1 MPAKKTNIA
10 PAQTPVLHGYGWLVD
25 VPTVHDRLGFAPFRN
40 ALRDIITKTPE
51 TPFTVGIFGTWGS
64 GKTSLMLMLQDDLQR
79 ENRRRQR
86 QEKKDK
92 YRLVWFDA
100 WKYSQEELL
109 WRALLLRVLAAL
121 RPAQAEGGQP
131 KTDKELSEADKKLCA
146 ELDRLEESLYRDVDW
161 EEKGSLT
168 VDIPEALKAA
178 GGGLLKLGFA
188 VLPGVGTVFQ
198 ALRLADK
205 AAEAAQGK
213 MGEGALSED
222 VAGLLKAFRRDVI
235 QHHQRHLA
243 SLEQFQKAFA
253 DLVKTHIL
261 AHDQRLVLF
270 VDDLDRCLP
279 EKAVEVLEAIKLF
292 LDVPGCVFV
301 LGLERKVIEE
311 GIRVKYKDFVVVPGG
326 AAPIVG
332 RDYLEKIIQVP
343 FNLPPIDPGDIRS
356 FICQVA
362 KQSRTTGLRQTLEEQ
377 ADIFATGLE
386 ANPRRIKRALGAF
399 QLLLSLAQYQA
410 KGQKSN
416 IVPGLL
422 AKLVVIQTSFPELYE
437 ECVRRPQLL
446 LNLEADVV
454 QRGVEV
460 EAEAEPTPPRT
471 LVEKYGRE
479 PRLRAMLNSP
489 PLFAE
494 QPHPLAAV
502 RDHIYL
508 TRTTREAGYAPPTVE
523 ADVWSDLLSGD
534 PTRVQDAAA
543 RIGRRRGA
551 YVQRLR
557 QLLRD
562 TGAAQSERATAAQA
576 LRWLVQP
583 DDPDVIEVQ
592 RELVAALEDGKT
604 PLTVRLAAGETLAY
618 LGDPR
623 DFDQM
628 IEIPAGEFL
637 YGEEKKRIRLERFY
651 IGKYPV
657 TNTQYKR
664 FLDANPEYP
673 VPYADKDWAR
683 PYNWDS
689 EKRMYPEGKANHPVV
704 LVTWHDAQAYCAWL
718 KETTGREF
726 RLPTEEEWE
735 KAARGTDGRE
745 WPWGDEFSG
754 DKANT
759 SESGIGGTTPV
770 GCYPDGA
777 SPYGCLDM
785 AGNVWEWTASEYE
798 GVLRV
803 LRGGSWDCSQLLAR
817 CACRDGVVPD
827 FWSSD
832 VGFRVASPA

>member
-1 MPAKKTNIA
+1 MPAKKTETA
-10 PAQTPVLHGYGWLVD
+10 PRQAPVPHGYGWLVD
-25 VPTVHDRLGFAPFRN
+25 IPTVRDRLGFAPFRR

-51 TPFTVGIFGTWGS
+51 TPFTIGIFGTWGS
-64 GKTSLMLMLQDDLQR
+64 GKTSLMLMLQDDLERANQGRRRR
-79 ENRRRQR
+79 EN
-86 QEKKDK
+86 KDE

-121 RPAQAEGGQP
+121 RPRREDGQP
-131 KTDKELSEADKKLCA
+131 KADEELSKAEKELCA
-146 ELDRLEESLYRDVDW
+146 ELDVLEESLYRDVDW

-213 MGEGALSED
+213 IGEGALSDD

-235 QHHQRHLA
+235 QHHQQHLA
-243 SLEQFQKAFA
+243 SLEQFQRVFA
-253 DLVKTHIL
+253 DLVKKYVV
-261 AHDQRLVLF
+261 DQGQRLVLF

-343 FNLPPIDPGDIRS
+343 FNLPPIDSGDIRA

-362 KQSRTTGLRQTLEEQ
+362 RQSRASALRQTLEGQ

-386 ANPRRIKRALGAF
+386 ANPRRIKRALGTF
-399 QLLLSLAQYQA
+399 QVLLSLAQYQA

-446 LNLEADVV
+446 LNLEADVR

-460 EAEAEPTPPRT
+460 EAEEPTAPRT

-479 PRLRAMLNSP
+479 RRLRAMLDKQ

-494 QPHPLAAV
+494 QANPLAAV

-508 TRTTREAGYAPPTVE
+508 TRTTREAGYTAPTVE

-534 PTRVQDAAA
+534 PTRAQDAAV
-543 RIGRRRGA
+543 RVGKRRGA
-551 YVQRLR
+551 YVSRLR
-557 QLLRD
+557 QLMRD
-562 TGAAQSERATAAQA
+562 TGAARSERAGAAQA

-583 DDPDVIEVQ
+583 DDPDITEVQ
-592 RELVAALEDGKT
+592 RELVAALEDGDT
-604 PLTVRLAAGETLAY
+604 PLAVRLAAGEALAY

-623 DFDQM
+623 DLDEM

-637 YGEEKKRIRLERFY
+637 YGDDKKPIYLERFY

-657 TNTQYKR
+657 TNAQYKR
-664 FLDANPEYP
+664 FLDANPERR
-673 VPYADKDWAR
+673 VPYEDEDWAR
-683 PYNWDS
+683 PYNWDR
-689 EKRMYPEGKANHPVV
+689 EKRTYPVGKANHPVV
-704 LVTWHDAQAYCAWL
+704 LV
-718 KETTGREF
+718 
-726 RLPTEEEWE
+726 
-735 KAARGTDGRE
+735 
-745 WPWGDEFSG
+745 S
-754 DKANT
+754 
-759 SESGIGGTTPV
+759 
-770 GCYPDGA
+770 
-777 SPYGCLDM
+777 
-785 AGNVWEWTASEYE
+785 
-798 GVLRV
+798 
-803 LRGGSWDCSQLLAR
+803 
-817 CACRDGVVPD
+817 
-827 FWSSD
+827 
-832 VGFRVASPA
+832 